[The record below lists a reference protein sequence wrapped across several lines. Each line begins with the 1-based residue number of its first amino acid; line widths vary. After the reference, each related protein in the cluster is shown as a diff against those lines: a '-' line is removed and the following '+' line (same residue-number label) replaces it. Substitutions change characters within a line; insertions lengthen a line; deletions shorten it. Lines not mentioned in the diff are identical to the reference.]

1 MLTEGWEK
9 AGLTMRKR
17 KKGEKKPLSEG
28 KFQENKD

>member
-1 MLTEGWEK
+1 MPTRGWEK

-17 KKGEKKPLSEG
+17 EKGEKKPLSEG